1 MNNTSFSFNDIFKSS
16 FLDRVTSF
24 SAVDVALAIG
34 VSFLIGLFIYAVYK
48 KTFQGVL
55 YSKGFHTSLIGMTM
69 TTALVIVGVTS
80 NVVLS
85 LGMVGALSIVRFR
98 TAIKDPLDIVYL
110 FWSIGAGILSG
121 AGMIPLAIFG
131 SLAIGLVMVLFINKT
146 TFDNPYLVVVSCHD
160 TKAENE
166 VTNTLA
172 GAVKKYAV
180 KSKAVTNSEGIE
192 LTLEVRLK
200 DMQTSFV
207 NDLGRISG
215 VNSVVLVSYNGD
227 YVA

>member
-1 MNNTSFSFNDIFKSS
+1 MNTNTTFNDIFKSN
-16 FLDRVTSF
+16 FLDKVTSF
-24 SAVDVALAIG
+24 SVIDVALAMG
-34 VSFLIGLFIYAVYK
+34 VAFLIGLFIYAVYK

-110 FWSIGAGILSG
+110 FWAIGAGILSG
-121 AGMIPLAIFG
+121 AGLLPLAIFG
-131 SLAIGLVMVLFINKT
+131 SLVIGLVMIFFINKT
-146 TFDNPYLVVVSCHD
+146 TFDNPYLVVVNCQASE
-160 TKAENE
+160 AEE
-166 VTNTLA
+166 KVTQALA
-172 GAVKKYAV
+172 ASVKKYAV
-180 KSKAVTNSEGIE
+180 KSKSVTGTDGIE

-200 DMQTSFV
+200 DMQTGFI
-207 NDLGRISG
+207 NELGRIHG
-215 VNSVVLVSYNGD
+215 VNNVVLVSYNGD
-227 YVA
+227 YVS